1 MSNNNESMEIQLLR
15 EMIQDREARM
25 VRIQSKADDL
35 QQKSK
40 RLAGE
45 LEQVSKENT
54 DSSIVLTTERTQ
66 LMHLRQKAI
75 DQLETT
81 ERDFQRQSTSL
92 QSFAQ
97 IVAKQTSNQK
107 DMINVDIA
115 FVSKMQAQLC
125 KAMHSM
131 GILDHQMEL
140 CKKHADAHIKA
151 EKENLVLVTEEL
163 SSVELNL
170 MNELMR
176 MDTERREV
184 ENDLTKQLDDVRKD
198 IKAMQE
204 QLGEGSDDENSDEES
219 QKESDEEE
227 ENEEQEKEE
236 SEEED
241 EEEREIKEEL
251 MNVLQEKKDE
261 LRKLEKSIEEYEEQ
275 ILELEEHVEEMKAQ
289 AEDAAK
295 RRAKKIEENG
305 GIDPDARPVTPDAAD
320 QNENDDP
327 DEPGQEKEG
336 DEPNV
341 LDTENETTLPVHYGV
356 AAGDLVSLENEGLEA
371 TEEREPAAL
380 EDSSDVRNEENE
392 LDQEAHNEEIVQ
404 DMPESILEKSA
415 EEAQTDATVTN
426 SEDHVDAGIMLN
438 VPVQADPPFEESVD
452 GEENQNHVSSS
463 YGDEDLAQNDSAES
477 NSMNLDEPAD
487 IDLTVENLKKEEPT
501 IEAEEKSTDLAANE
515 ELADSGTDADA
526 VIHDVTVTDGEIGN
540 KAAGADAES
549 GVGPVS
555 QSSPLAEETSEV
567 NEMEERKAPAGD
579 VGSEKL
585 DADESS
591 AAISVTGTAND
602 TGADATPEVEHQINN
617 IAV

>member
-1 MSNNNESMEIQLLR
+1 MLR

-25 VRIQSKADDL
+25 ARIQSKADDL

-54 DSSIVLTTERTQ
+54 DSSVVLTTERTQ

-107 DMINVDIA
+107 DMNNVDVA

-170 MNELMR
+170 MNELMK

-204 QLGEGSDDENSDEES
+204 QLGEGSDDENYDGDS

-227 ENEEQEKEE
+227 ENEEQEEEE

-295 RRAKKIEENG
+295 RRAKKIEENR

-320 QNENDDP
+320 QIDNDEL
-327 DEPGQEKEG
+327 DEHFGQEKRV
-336 DEPNV
+336 DQLNV
-341 LDTENETTLPVHYGV
+341 ISTDNEVTVPVHDGM
-356 AAGDLVSLENEGLEA
+356 AAEDLTPSVNEGLEDY
-371 TEEREPAAL
+371 EGPEPAAL
-380 EDSSDVRNEENE
+380 EDSTDERNKKNE
-392 LDQEAHNEEIVQ
+392 SEQESHNEELVQ
-404 DMPESILEKSA
+404 DVSESILEKDA
-415 EEAQTDATVTN
+415 VEAQKDASVSN
-426 SEDHVDAGIMLN
+426 SEDHLDAGVMLS
-438 VPVQADPPFEESVD
+438 DPIQTDFSLEKYLD
-452 GEENQNHVSSS
+452 GEEN
-463 YGDEDLAQNDSAES
+463 GDNAASCTGEEYLAQNDSAEI
-477 NSMNLDEPAD
+477 NSMNLDEPSD
-487 IDLTVENLKKEEPT
+487 VELAVKDSKEEEPT
-501 IEAEEKSTDLAANE
+501 IEAEEQ
-515 ELADSGTDADA
+515 GTDFAAYEEGADPGTA
-526 VIHDVTVTDGEIGN
+526 TDAIDHDVTVTGGELGN
-540 KAAGADAES
+540 KAVDVES
-549 GVGPVS
+549 GVEPES
-555 QSSPLAEETSEV
+555 QNSPLAEETNDV
-567 NEMEERKAPAGD
+567 YEMEAEKALAVD
-579 VGSEKL
+579 DGSEKHVS
-585 DADESS
+585 DESSS
-591 AAISVTGTAND
+591 AAISVTGDVND
-602 TGADATPEVEHQINN
+602 TGADATPEVDG
-617 IAV
+617 

>member
-1 MSNNNESMEIQLLR
+1 MSNNNESMEIHLLR

-25 VRIQSKADDL
+25 ARIQIKADDL

-107 DMINVDIA
+107 DMNNVDVA

-170 MNELMR
+170 MNELMK

-204 QLGEGSDDENSDEES
+204 QLGEGSDDENSDGDS

-227 ENEEQEKEE
+227 ENEEEEEEE

-320 QNENDDP
+320 QNDNDDP
-327 DEPGQEKEG
+327 DEQSGQERRADQLNVISTD
-336 DEPNV
+336 DEV
-341 LDTENETTLPVHYGV
+341 TVPVHDGMAPENLTLSV
-356 AAGDLVSLENEGLEA
+356 NEGLENN
-371 TEEREPAAL
+371 EEPEPAAL
-380 EDSSDVRNEENE
+380 KDSTDERNERNE
-392 LDQEAHNEEIVQ
+392 SEQESHNGELAQAVS
-404 DMPESILEKSA
+404 ESILEKDA
-415 EEAQTDATVTN
+415 AGAEAQKDATAHN
-426 SEDHVDAGIMLN
+426 SEDHLDAGVLLSDPI
-438 VPVQADPPFEESVD
+438 QADSSLEKSSQ
-452 GEENQNHVSSS
+452 GEEN
-463 YGDEDLAQNDSAES
+463 GDNAASCTGEEYLAQNDSAEI
-477 NSMNLDEPAD
+477 NSMNSDEPSD
-487 IDLTVENLKKEEPT
+487 VELAVKVLKEEEPT
-501 IEAEEKSTDLAANE
+501 IEAEKKSTDFAANE
-515 ELADSGTDADA
+515 EGADSGTAADA
-526 VIHDVTVTDGEIGN
+526 IDHDVTVTDGEIGN
-540 KAAGADAES
+540 KAVDVES
-549 GVGPVS
+549 GVEPES
-555 QSSPLAEETSEV
+555 QSSPSAEETSDF
-567 NEMEERKAPAGD
+567 NEMEAEKALAVD
-579 VGSEKL
+579 DGSEKH
-585 DADESS
+585 DADESSS
-591 AAISVTGTAND
+591 AAISVTGNVND
-602 TGADATPEVEHQINN
+602 TGADATPEVEGQNQ
-617 IAV
+617 

>member
-1 MSNNNESMEIQLLR
+1 MLR

-25 VRIQSKADDL
+25 ARIQSKTDDL

-54 DSSIVLTTERTQ
+54 ESSIVLTTERTQ

-107 DMINVDIA
+107 DINNVDVA

-140 CKKHADAHIKA
+140 CRMHSDAHIKA

-170 MNELMR
+170 MNELMK

-204 QLGEGSDDENSDEES
+204 QLGEGSDEENSDEDS
-219 QKESDEEE
+219 QKESEEE
-227 ENEEQEKEE
+227 VENDEQEEEE

-261 LRKLEKSIEEYEEQ
+261 LRKLEKTIEEYEEQ

-320 QNENDDP
+320 QIGS
-327 DEPGQEKEG
+327 DEPAQQSGRDCSVDQLKDVETG
-336 DEPNV
+336 
-341 LDTENETTLPVHYGV
+341 NETKSPVNDCGT
-356 AAGDLVSLENEGLEA
+356 AEDLIASDKVGGKA
-371 TEEREPAAL
+371 TEELETAAL
-380 EDSSDVRNEENE
+380 ENSTDVVDEEHE
-392 LDQEAHNEEIVQ
+392 FDQEAHDEEVVQ
-404 DMPESILEKSA
+404 YISESVHEKNA
-415 EEAQTDATVTN
+415 EEVKEDVLV
-426 SEDHVDAGIMLN
+426 SEREDHLGAGAMLTD
-438 VPVQADPPFEESVD
+438 VVQVNPSLEESVE
-452 GEENQNHVSSS
+452 GEENRDNVSASN
-463 YGDEDLAQNDSAES
+463 GEEDLSQNDFAE
-477 NSMNLDEPAD
+477 NDPLTVDEPAD
-487 IDLTVENLKKEEPT
+487 IEPAVEDAKEEESGT
-501 IEAEEKSTDLAANE
+501 QSQEESADFAANE
-515 ELADSGTDADA
+515 GGADSGAAADA
-526 VIHDVTVTDGEIGN
+526 IEGDNGVSVTDEEIGD
-540 KAAGADAES
+540 KAVYTEIGEKTA
-549 GVGPVS
+549 S
-555 QSSPLAEETSEV
+555 QSPLVADQTSHANEVEAEQTSEV
-567 NEMEERKAPAGD
+567 DDDA
-579 VGSEKL
+579 EKH
-585 DADESS
+585 DGDES
-591 AAISVTGTAND
+591 AFSVTGAAVD
-602 TGADATPEVEHQINN
+602 TGANDTPEVEDQHQ
-617 IAV
+617 